1 MVTQNCFHCGLEI
14 AKEEDPSESE
24 LAKQIIFDEKKFCC
38 NGCKTVYEIFS
49 LNDMTCYYDFE
60 KSPGATPLD
69 IIGKYDFL
77 DNEKIVSK
85 LLEFKEDAIAIVS
98 LNIPHIHCSSCIWI
112 LENLQR
118 LQKGISSSQ
127 VNFPEKKVRITYNPE
142 EVSLKS
148 IVLLLSSIGY
158 EPYISLEN
166 YEIGKNNVD
175 RSLTYKL
182 GLAFFCFGN
191 IMLLSFPEYFE
202 VKEYWL
208 DQYRGFFRWLI
219 FAISLPS
226 FLYSA
231 SGYYISAYKSIR
243 AKMLNIDVP
252 IALGIIIFFIRST
265 FDIVMDYGPGF
276 FDSLTGLIFFMLLG
290 KMFQIKTYSFLSFER
305 DFKSYFPIAI
315 TRINPN
321 SSEESVPIYDIQK
334 GDRLLIRNQELIPV
348 DGILISEKAEID
360 YSFVTGEA
368 IPITKNSGDKV
379 FAGGKQIGKI
389 IEMEVLHSVS
399 QSYLTQLWSNDVF
412 QKEVEQKYKSITDTI
427 SRYFTPILLLIAFA
441 GFGYWIFIDTNV
453 AFNVFTAVLIVA
465 CPCALALTAPF
476 TMGNVLRI
484 MGKQKFYLKNALV
497 IEQLA
502 KVDTLVFDKTGTIT
516 TNKKSNISYECSPN
530 PSAGRELEA
539 ENVTL
544 IKNVLRASNHPLS
557 RMLYDFLPEAKRFKL
572 DSFEEIAGKGI
583 QAQID
588 GKKIQ
593 IGSYEFITQNA
604 HSQVSAHSPLGMGGE
619 GNTSV
624 HIKIDEIYFGKFIFN
639 NQYREGLATLFDNLS
654 STYEIKVLSG
664 DNEGERAT
672 LESILPKG
680 TELIFNQKP
689 EQKLEFIK
697 NLQAQGKNVMMVGDG
712 LNDAGA
718 LAQSNVGISISE
730 NVNVFS
736 PACDAI
742 LDASEFSKLN
752 YFLKLSK
759 RSITTIKMSF
769 ALSLMYN
776 IIGLSF
782 AITGNLRPLVAA
794 IIMPLSTVTIISFV
808 TIVSSYFAN
817 KK

>member
-1 MVTQNCFHCGLEI
+1 MELHNCFHCGLDI
-14 AKEEDPSESE
+14 VKEEE
-24 LAKQIIFDEKKFCC
+24 IVFDGKKFCC

-49 LNDMTCYYDFE
+49 LNDMSCYYDFE
-60 KSPGATPLD
+60 KSPGATPQD
-69 IIGKYDFL
+69 IKGKYDFL
-77 DNEKIVSK
+77 DNESIVAK
-85 LLEFKEDAIAIVS
+85 LLEFQEDNTAIVS
-98 LNIPHIHCSSCIWI
+98 LSIPHIHCSSCIWI

-118 LQKGISSSQ
+118 LQKGISTSQ

-142 EVSLKS
+142 IVSLKT
-148 IVLLLSSIGY
+148 IVNLLSSIGY

-166 YEIGKNNVD
+166 YETGKNNVD

-208 DQYRGFFRWLI
+208 DNYRPFFRWLI

-231 SGYYISAYKSIR
+231 SGYYVSAYKSI
-243 AKMLNIDVP
+243 KSGMLNIDIP

-265 FDIVMDYGPGF
+265 FDIVMDYGSGF

-290 KMFQIKTYSFLSFER
+290 KMFQTKTYSFLSFER

-315 TRINPN
+315 TRIN
-321 SSEESVPIYDIQK
+321 SDASEESVPIYDIEK
-334 GDRLLIRNQELIPV
+334 GNRLLIRNQELIPV

-368 IPITKNSGDKV
+368 IPITKKSGDKV
-379 FAGGKQIGKI
+379 FAGGKQVGKI

-412 QKEVEQKYKSITDTI
+412 QKEVEQKHKSITDTI
-427 SRYFTPILLLIAFA
+427 SRYFTPILLIIAFA
-441 GFGYWIFIDTNV
+441 GFGYWIFIDANI

-484 MGKQKFYLKNALV
+484 LGKKKFYLKNALV

-516 TNKKSNISYECSPN
+516 TNKKSNISYEGTALS
-530 PSAGRELEA
+530 E
-539 ENVTL
+539 ENL
-544 IKNVLRASNHPLS
+544 IIVKNALRGSNHPLS
-557 RMLYDFLPEAKRFKL
+557 RMLYEFLPEGKRFKIN
-572 DSFEEIAGKGI
+572 DFEEIAGKGI
-583 QAQID
+583 QASVEGNQIR
-588 GKKIQ
+588 
-593 IGSYEFITQNA
+593 IGSAAF
-604 HSQVSAHSPLGMGGE
+604 V
-619 GNTSV
+619 GNSEENSIQQTSV
-624 HIKIDEIYFGKFIFN
+624 HIKINDVYCGKYIFN
-639 NQYREGLATLFDNLS
+639 NQYREGLAALFEKLS
-654 STYEIKVLSG
+654 LNYQIKVLSG
-664 DNEGERAT
+664 DNEGERST

-680 TELIFNQKP
+680 TELVFNQKP

-697 NLQAQGKNVMMVGDG
+697 KLQQGGKNVMMVGDG

-718 LAQSNVGISISE
+718 LAQSNIGISISE

-742 LDASEFSKLN
+742 LDAGEFKKLD

-759 RSITTIKMSF
+759 KAITTIKMSF
-769 ALSLMYN
+769 ALSIIYN
-776 IIGLSF
+776 IVGLSF
-782 AITGNLRPLVAA
+782 AITGNLLPLVAA
-794 IIMPLSTVTIISFV
+794 IIMPLSTITIVSFV
-808 TIVSSYFAN
+808 TIMSNFYARRL
-817 KK
+817 K